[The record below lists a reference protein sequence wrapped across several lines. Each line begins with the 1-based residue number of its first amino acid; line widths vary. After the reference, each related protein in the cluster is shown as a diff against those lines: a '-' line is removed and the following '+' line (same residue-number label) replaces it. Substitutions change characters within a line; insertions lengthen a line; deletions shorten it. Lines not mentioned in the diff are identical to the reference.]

1 MKPFLLLTYLLIS
14 SFAFAQHSADEKAV
28 LAVERERFDAQV
40 SRNYAVLEKV
50 LGDDLIYTHSHGLQ
64 DTKQS
69 YIQSLKDGK
78 QTYESIGIQEQK
90 IKLYGNTAVISG
102 ICLIK
107 ASNNGQTVNSK
118 IRYTDVYVKKGQ
130 QWQMVAW
137 QSLKLPN

>member
-1 MKPFLLLTYLLIS
+1 MIS
-14 SFAFAQHSADEKAV
+14 SFAFAQTSADEKAV
-28 LAVERERFDAQV
+28 LEVEKQRFDAQV
-40 SRNYAVLEKV
+40 TRNYAVLEKV

-90 IKLYGNTAVISG
+90 INLYGKTAVISG
-102 ICLIK
+102 VCLIK
-107 ASNNGQTVNSK
+107 ASNNGQTINSK
-118 IRYTDVYVKKGQ
+118 IRYTDVYVKKGS